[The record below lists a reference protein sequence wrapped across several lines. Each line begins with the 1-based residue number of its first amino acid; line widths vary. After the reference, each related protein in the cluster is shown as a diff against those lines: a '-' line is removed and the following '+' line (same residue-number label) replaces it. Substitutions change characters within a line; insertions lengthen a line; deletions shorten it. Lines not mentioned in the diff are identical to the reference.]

1 LVTAAGF
8 GRRGLGGCGMNK
20 PEVAAGPTP
29 QRLFEIAE
37 SKPAAPVSTLRG
49 ARIEIDTTRVGR
61 ALLGGVLVILA
72 VLAVVFFVVGAHK
85 NAQINELRQHG
96 ESVEVTIT
104 KCLGLM
110 GGSGSNSAGYACTGT
125 FHLGGRIFDEAVPG
139 DVLYAPGT
147 RLAATA
153 ASNGSGLFAPVGVL
167 AGERSSGTVFIVPG
181 ALALAFAALAS
192 PWMLKRRRSR
202 KKRSRV
208 AR

>member
-1 LVTAAGF
+1 
-8 GRRGLGGCGMNK
+8 MNK
-20 PEVAAGPTP
+20 PEVASAATP

-37 SKPAAPVSTLRG
+37 SSPAGPVSTLRG
-49 ARIEIDTTRVGR
+49 ARIEIDTARVVR
-61 ALLGGVLVILA
+61 ILLAAVLATLA

-85 NAQINELRQHG
+85 NAQIDELRLHG
-96 ESVEVTIT
+96 EPVEVTIT

-125 FHLGGRIFDEAVPG
+125 FHFGGRLFDEAVPG

-167 AGERSSGTVFIVPG
+167 AGEHSSWTVFIVPG
-181 ALALAFAALAS
+181 ALALAFATLAS
-192 PWMLKRRRSR
+192 PWVLRRTVPQDSCREFALLASSRSSQR
-202 KKRSRV
+202 DV
-208 AR
+208 GGV